1 MRAGLAL
8 IVLILNVFAIVSI
21 LGARR
26 GAGGRL
32 AWLAAV
38 VLLPVIGAIAWYVS
52 GRSQTRRA

>member
-1 MRAGLAL
+1 MRAGLTL
-8 IVLILNVFAIVSI
+8 VVLILNVFAIVSI

-38 VLLPVIGAIAWYVS
+38 VLLPLAGALGWFAV
-52 GRSQTRRA
+52 GRARSRL